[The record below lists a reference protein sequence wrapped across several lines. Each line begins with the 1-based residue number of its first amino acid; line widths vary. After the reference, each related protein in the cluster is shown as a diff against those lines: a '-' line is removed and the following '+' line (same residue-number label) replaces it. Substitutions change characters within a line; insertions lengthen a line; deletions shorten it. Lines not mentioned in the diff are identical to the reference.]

1 MVIYMFN
8 IVDLVT
14 PFDFENNIDY
24 ESLLKIIKTILES
37 KKEVMLELLLL
48 LQDYI

>member
-1 MVIYMFN
+1 M
-8 IVDLVT
+8 
-14 PFDFENNIDY
+14 
-24 ESLLKIIKTILES
+24 SLPQVVFSSNLKSGDGHLRPEDVKTILES